1 MNAGRA
7 PHAAPAGRGEGR
19 SRSDGVFFDRGT
31 VHNASAMR
39 AFQTAAVAA
48 LVLLAGCATTAGR
61 HATTHALDAILAG
74 SRPAPDRSQDRYRH
88 PVRTLLFFGIRPQ
101 SRVLLVWPASGYYT
115 RIIAPLVRRRGRLY
129 AGVIAPGHSA
139 FLAARL
145 ARYRKLLASRPTRY
159 DRVRVVTFPTDGAN
173 VLPAGSVNM
182 ALTFRD
188 LHQWMALGVARQA
201 FATIYRALAPGGV
214 LGVVD
219 NRGKPSVPQD
229 PRAKN
234 GYVKQDYA
242 IKLIQSVGFRLVAT
256 SEVNA
261 NPHDT
266 RNYPAGVWTL
276 APTYRLGRIDRAH
289 YAAIGGSDRFTLKF
303 IKPGP

>member
-1 MNAGRA
+1 MRA
-7 PHAAPAGRGEGR
+7 PL
-19 SRSDGVFFDRGT
+19 
-31 VHNASAMR
+31 
-39 AFQTAAVAA
+39 TAAKAATAA
-48 LVLLAGCATTAGR
+48 LAALTLLSGCATTAGR
-61 HATTHALDAILAG
+61 QATTHDLDAILAT
-74 SRPAPDRSQDRYRH
+74 SRPEADRSQDRFRH

-115 RIIAPLVRRRGRLY
+115 RIIAPLVRRSGRLY

-145 ARYRKLLASRPTRY
+145 ARYRRLLASRPHLY
-159 DRVRVVTFPTDGAN
+159 DRVRVVTFPLDGGE
-173 VLPAGSVNM
+173 VLPPGSVNM
-182 ALTFRD
+182 VLTFRD
-188 LHQWMALGVARQA
+188 LHRWMALGVARKA

-219 NRGKPSVPQD
+219 NRGNPSMPQD
-229 PRAKN
+229 PCARN
-234 GYVKQDYA
+234 GYVRQDYA
-242 IKLIQSVGFRLVAT
+242 IKLVESAGFRLVAT

-261 NPHDT
+261 NPRDT

-276 APTYRLGRIDRAH
+276 PPTYRLGRIGHAR

-303 IKPGP
+303 IKP